1 MIFDEFYSHYLEL
14 KRSVPQSSTHS
25 HSNENSEYVSYSYR
39 STNCYYCFDSVDCKN
54 CLYCFDSVRSSDIID
69 GDYCVE
75 CEMLYESVDCH
86 RCYNSAFLTYCARV
100 FDSSFCRNCF
110 DSHNL
115 FGCADLKQK
124 QYCIF
129 NKQYTK
135 EEYDQQVT
143 LLLKIAPG
151 EHLRKLDE
159 LIARH
164 PIGPTYVSNSE
175 NSDFG
180 NQIHYCTNC
189 YLCFDTARSSDVA
202 YTYDTVYCVN
212 SMDLTYCFKAEL
224 CYECTDSAKIYNCD
238 WVTWSS
244 ECFDSSYLTNCKDCH
259 NCFGCVEI
267 AHKRF
272 CILNKQ
278 YSEKE
283 YKRIIGEINA
293 SRLTQAVH

>member
-1 MIFDEFYSHYLEL
+1 MKLDEFYSQYVAI
-14 KRSVPQSSTHS
+14 KRSVPLPPTYS

-39 STNCYYCFDSVDCKN
+39 CKNCYYCFDCVDCKN
-54 CLYCFDSVRSSDIID
+54 CLYCFDCVRSNDTVD

-75 CEMLYESVDCH
+75 CEQLYECVDAY
-86 RCYNSAFLTYCARV
+86 RCYNSVFLTYCARV
-100 FDSSFCRNCF
+100 YDCSFCRNCF

-135 EEYDQQVT
+135 DEYEKRIAELMNVT
-143 LLLKIAPG
+143 PEDHLK
-151 EHLRKLDE
+151 KLDS
-159 LIARH
+159 LTKLH
-164 PIGPTYVSNSE
+164 PIGPTYVSNSQ

-180 NQIHYCTNC
+180 NQVHYCANC
-189 YLCFDTARSSDVA
+189 YLCFDTARSADLA
-202 YTYDTVYCVN
+202 YIYDTAYCTN
-212 SMDLTYCFKAEL
+212 SMDLTYCYKAEL

-238 WVTWSS
+238 FVEWSS
-244 ECFDSSYLTNCKDCH
+244 ECFDSAYLTNCKDCH

-272 CILNKQ
+272 CLLNKQ
-278 YSEKE
+278 YSEEE
-283 YKRIIGEINA
+283 YKKLVGVIIA
-293 SRLTQAVH
+293 SRQAVH